1 MKEKKKMSL
10 LAKQSAAGW
19 VFLTPAT
26 ILIAIMAFW
35 PMVQAFIMSLQTG
48 SSANLQWNDPIFNNY
63 TRMFSDKVFMT
74 SVGNTF
80 LYLIIQVPIM
90 LVLAILLAQLLN
102 NQHLRFKGFFRTCVF
117 LPCATA
123 LVSYALIFKSLFA
136 TDGLINAILV
146 NLGILEQNYNFLG
159 HPTSAKAVLITEPV
173 HDRRVRIMAGPNRVD
188 IVLLHHSQ
196 VFAQF
201 FFGYISSCDGTE
213 FMPVYPLKHDP
224 LSVQHHKILFHL
236 KPAETD
242 FLRK

>member
-80 LYLIIQVPIM
+80 LYLIIQNMQPKYQ
-90 LVLAILLAQLLN
+90 VLCS
-102 NQHLRFKGFFRTCVF
+102 GSFFINIIK
-117 LPCATA
+117 LP
-123 LVSYALIFKSLFA
+123 
-136 TDGLINAILV
+136 
-146 NLGILEQNYNFLG
+146 
-159 HPTSAKAVLITEPV
+159 
-173 HDRRVRIMAGPNRVD
+173 
-188 IVLLHHSQ
+188 
-196 VFAQF
+196 
-201 FFGYISSCDGTE
+201 
-213 FMPVYPLKHDP
+213 
-224 LSVQHHKILFHL
+224 
-236 KPAETD
+236 
-242 FLRK
+242 